1 MMLNRPPGVTLKKAM
16 QLLLLLIFVVGIVL
30 FNNLFFTGISSPA
43 AQVTM
48 HLFVTGVLLFTA
60 VIIGIQYFIF
70 NDATYFFYTIYIL
83 LNLTYF
89 SVIHLWDNAVIET
102 VPPGAIEFLS
112 HTSIPLLTLIYLFY
126 TYFAIGFLNVKKNLP
141 RAYKLIRYITYVYL
155 LLFIISA
162 LLPLFAGFPVLYDSL
177 RTIILLCCMPL
188 GLISI
193 IILWIKVKT
202 VISKIFCIGTACFFV
217 GSVMGFLFARGIL
230 QAPMQFP
237 FSEWVFYTEAGTILE
252 IILFT
257 SSFAFRN
264 KLMLQ
269 EDMRMKENLLI
280 QLQENREKEIK
291 LQGIR
296 NEIASNLHDDVGASL
311 SNINILNELALRNKE
326 NPEKAAHYLETAGE
340 DIRHISETLGDIV
353 WNINP
358 RFDNDFSALFVRMKR
373 YAADMLEGSDII
385 PTLTFPEAD
394 TGYVLNME
402 HRKEVYLVFKEAI
415 HNMSKY
421 SKATNG
427 DVQVE
432 IKDGS
437 LHIRVAD
444 DGIGF
449 DASKNKQ
456 GNGLHNLKQRARACN
471 GTLTISSA
479 ENKGT
484 IILLMV
490 PLASQQ

>member
-1 MMLNRPPGVTLKKAM
+1 MKLNPTPRVTLNKAA
-16 QLLLLLIFVVGIVL
+16 QFLLLLFFVVGIVL
-30 FNNLFFTGISSPA
+30 FNNLFFTGVSSPGA
-43 AQVTM
+43 HVTL

-89 SVIHLWDNAVIET
+89 SVIHVWDNAVIAT
-102 VPPGAIEFLS
+102 VPSWLTAFLS

-155 LLFIISA
+155 VLFIMST
-162 LLPLFAGFPVLYDSL
+162 LLPLFAGLPVLHDSL
-177 RTIILLCCMPL
+177 RTIILVCCMPL

-202 VISKIFCIGTACFFV
+202 VIAKIFCIGTACFFC
-217 GSVMGFLFARGIL
+217 GSVLGFLFARGVL
-230 QAPMQFP
+230 LAPPQFP

-264 KLMLQ
+264 KLMMQ
-269 EDMRMKENLLI
+269 EDLRIKENLLI
-280 QLQENREKEIK
+280 QLQENREKELK

-326 NPEKAAHYLETAGE
+326 NPEKAAHYLKNAGE
-340 DIRHISETLGDIV
+340 DIRQISETLGDIV

-358 RFDNDFSALFVRMKR
+358 RFDNDLSALFIRMKR

-385 PTLTFPEAD
+385 PTFNFPEAE
-394 TGYVLNME
+394 TGYALNME
-402 HRKEVYLVFKEAI
+402 YRKEVYLVFKEAI
-415 HNMSKY
+415 HNMAKY

-427 DVQVE
+427 EVLVAINE
-432 IKDGS
+432 GS
-437 LHIRVAD
+437 LHIRIAD

-449 DASKNKQ
+449 DASKNKH
-456 GNGLHNLKQRARACN
+456 GNGLYNIKQRAGACN
-471 GTLTISSA
+471 GTINISSV
-479 ENKGT
+479 EGKGT
-484 IILLMV
+484 VILLVV
-490 PLASQQ
+490 PL